1 MLYVFYNETT
11 DLDEYVTESTSKAV
25 EFSRDIISSGKGE
38 EITVLMYDCTEDYY
52 YNNHDIKYVRQIN
65 VKQFYRRAITTK
77 HVEDFDKIVNHDN
90 QEEAEPV
97 NDISAEVKTIPE
109 DAKQIL
115 QHMDS
120 DEQNH
125 AIKYIP
131 DQVLVNELMR
141 RLTEYRNG
149 YDKIVEAMD
158 QMKIFV

>member
-11 DLDEYVTESTSKAV
+11 DLDEHVAESIYEAI
-25 EFSRDIISSGKGE
+25 ELSRDIISSGKGE
-38 EITVLMYDCTEDYY
+38 EITVLMYDCAKDYY
-52 YNNHDIKYVRQIN
+52 FNNHDIKYVRQMN
-65 VKQFYRRAITTK
+65 VKQFYRKAITMK
-77 HVEDFDKIVNHDN
+77 QVEDFDRIVNPEN
-90 QEEAEPV
+90 QEEDEPV

-115 QHMDS
+115 QHMDP

-131 DQVLVNELMR
+131 DQVLINELMR
-141 RLTEYRNG
+141 RLTEYRGG